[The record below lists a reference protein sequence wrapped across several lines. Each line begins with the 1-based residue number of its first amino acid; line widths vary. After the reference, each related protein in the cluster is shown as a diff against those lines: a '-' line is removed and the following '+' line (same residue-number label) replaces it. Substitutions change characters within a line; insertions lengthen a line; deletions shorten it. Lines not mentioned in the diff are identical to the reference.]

1 MAENNKSPRG
11 NKPVRIR
18 FSISWLYIILL
29 IGIGYMFFNQGGAAN
44 PQTVEWA
51 DVQKHN

>member
-18 FSISWLYIILL
+18 FNISWLYIILF
-29 IGIGYMFFNQGGAAN
+29 IGIGYMFFNQGGTAN
-44 PQTVEWA
+44 PQKEEWA
-51 DVQKHN
+51 DV

>member
-18 FSISWLYIILL
+18 FSISWLYIILF

-44 PQTVEWA
+44 PQKEEWA
-51 DVQKHN
+51 DVQKQ